1 MYCFRCGHQLPP
13 KVVACPICD
22 TPQKRRQRYRQRLF
36 LGLFIFLA
44 GALVGSLVDSFL
56 FKGRAWEHT
65 MLGGLATRDPA
76 MPGLAST
83 PEALPESVPAAAQT
97 STARGIA
104 PGFPPSSGSNSLAD
118 QASPPSVMPA
128 TNPESPPATLAE
140 PLPNVASALPAPALP
155 LPAPVAAPSPAPSPA
170 TASAA
175 ASEALPG
182 SDQLPDVKLSFAGAS
197 PLEVASEVDYH
208 GSLSHDGKV
217 LVFSSNRPVSGKAGP
232 FQCYVKDPVA
242 TAAAVRAFPWE
253 GNIWTPEFTPDG
265 RALVFSSDSQKPEH
279 IFLYDRVT
287 QQPRALTTGTSKNM
301 MPALSPDGKFIAFV
315 SDRRGSNDIW
325 IIGIDGKN
333 LIQITTGKEDDR
345 EPRWWPDGRSVVF
358 TRIKEKYRNSLI
370 MRVPLDPQGPP
381 QPLVEGG
388 RNWLADP
395 SPDGRYLAYVRS
407 KDADGSGNVIL
418 VRRLDSGAEFAVSPT
433 GAGECYRPIWTRD
446 LAGLI
451 FHGERGGKKNLY
463 QARLS
468 KAPID

>member
-1 MYCFRCGHQLPP
+1 MFCFRCGHQLPP
-13 KVVACPICD
+13 KVVACPVCD

-65 MLGGLATRDPA
+65 MLGGLVTRNPA
-76 MPGLAST
+76 EPGAASS
-83 PEALPESVPAAAQT
+83 PEALPVHVPVGS
-97 STARGIA
+97 STPTALE
-104 PGFPPSSGSNSLAD
+104 PSSGPAPSPGANSQAAP
-118 QASPPSVMPA
+118 ASPPSLALA
-128 TNPESPPATLAE
+128 TNPEPPLDARAD
-140 PLPNVASALPAPALP
+140 PLRMVASG
-155 LPAPVAAPSPAPSPA
+155 LPAPVSPPLVSTFPAAPATPSMTAPEPLSGAVPW
-170 TASAA
+170 
-175 ASEALPG
+175 
-182 SDQLPDVKLSFAGAS
+182 PDVKLSFAGAF
-197 PLEVASEVDYH
+197 PLEVVSEVDYH

-217 LVFSSNRPVSGKAGP
+217 LVFSSNRPVAGKAGF

-242 TAAAVRAFPWE
+242 TAPAVRAFPWE
-253 GNIWTPEFTPDG
+253 GNIWTPEFSPDG
-265 RALVFSSDSQKPEH
+265 RVLVFSSDSQKPEH

-287 QQPRALTTGTSKNM
+287 QQPRALTSGPSKNM
-301 MPALSPDGKFIAFV
+301 MPALSPDGKFVAFV

-325 IIGIDGKN
+325 IIGIDGTN

-345 EPRWWPDGRSVVF
+345 EPRWWPDGRSLVF
-358 TRIKEKYRNSLI
+358 TRIKEKYRHSVI

-407 KDADGSGNVIL
+407 RDADGSGNVIL
-418 VRRLDSGAEFAVSPT
+418 VRRLDSGAEFAVAPA

-446 LAGLI
+446 LTGLI
-451 FHGERGGKKNLY
+451 FHSERNGKKNLY
-463 QARLS
+463 QARFS

>member
-1 MYCFRCGHQLPP
+1 M
-13 KVVACPICD
+13 K
-22 TPQKRRQRYRQRLF
+22 
-36 LGLFIFLA
+36 LA
-44 GALVGSLVDSFL
+44 
-56 FKGRAWEHT
+56 
-65 MLGGLATRDPA
+65 
-76 MPGLAST
+76 
-83 PEALPESVPAAAQT
+83 
-97 STARGIA
+97 
-104 PGFPPSSGSNSLAD
+104 
-118 QASPPSVMPA
+118 
-128 TNPESPPATLAE
+128 
-140 PLPNVASALPAPALP
+140 
-155 LPAPVAAPSPAPSPA
+155 
-170 TASAA
+170 
-175 ASEALPG
+175 
-182 SDQLPDVKLSFAGAS
+182 FAGAS
-197 PLEVASEVDYH
+197 PLEVTSEVDYH

-287 QQPRALTTGTSKNM
+287 QQPRALTTGSSKNM
-301 MPALSPDGKFIAFV
+301 MPALSPDGKFVAFV

-325 IIGIDGKN
+325 IIGLDGKN

-345 EPRWWPDGRSVVF
+345 EPRWWPDGRSLVF
-358 TRIKEKYRNSLI
+358 TRILEKYRNSVI

-451 FHGERGGKKNLY
+451 FHGERNGKKNLY
-463 QARLS
+463 QARFS